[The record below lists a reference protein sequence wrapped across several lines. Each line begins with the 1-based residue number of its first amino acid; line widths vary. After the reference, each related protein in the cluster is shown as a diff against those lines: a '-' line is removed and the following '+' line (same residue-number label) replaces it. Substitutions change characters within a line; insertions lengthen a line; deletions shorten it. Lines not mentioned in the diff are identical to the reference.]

1 MATITA
7 FAAAIPTP
15 TPVATRA
22 RTLRSRLTRRRTTAA
37 TRPARMAAP
46 LRAVQTLP
54 VAGERPAGLLAR
66 IGEWVPGVEVLP
78 VLAVAVVQ
86 IACLVQIF

>member
-22 RTLRSRLTRRRTTAA
+22 RTLRSRLARRRATAA

-46 LRAVQTLP
+46 PRLVQTEP
-54 VAGERPAGLLAR
+54 VSAGRPAGLMAR
-66 IGEWVPGVEVLP
+66 IGDWVPGVEVLP